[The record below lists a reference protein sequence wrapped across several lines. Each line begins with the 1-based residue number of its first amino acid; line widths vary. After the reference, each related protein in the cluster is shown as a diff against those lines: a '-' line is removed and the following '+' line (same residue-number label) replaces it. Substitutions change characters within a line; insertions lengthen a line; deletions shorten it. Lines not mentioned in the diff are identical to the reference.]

1 MYTRSCMFLEWEKA
15 DRATTSQ
22 KKQNLNINIKTTSNE
37 VRLKSADAD
46 EVSSAPL
53 AGDPNERILTPRF
66 STTAQ
71 LRAGVQATLNSR
83 GNFSSKLLF

>member
-1 MYTRSCMFLEWEKA
+1 MFLEWEKA
-15 DRATTSQ
+15 DRGTTSQ

-66 STTAQ
+66 STTVHQ